1 LHVTERPAPDT
12 LAAWRALLAAHRR
25 ITDALEEELRAAT
38 GLNLAR
44 YDVLLQLSEA
54 PGVSLR
60 MTDLAEAVLLSK
72 SGLTRLVDRMC
83 GEGLIERSRDAADR
97 RSLVVTL
104 TPAGRRA
111 LRRAAPVHLRGI
123 QQHFGAALS
132 AEQTVQVRGIL
143 ESLGRPRRRNA
154 ARSNA

>member
-1 LHVTERPAPDT
+1 MATSDRPSPEA
-12 LAAWRALLAAHRR
+12 LAAWRALLVAHRHL
-25 ITDALEEELRAAT
+25 TDALEEELRAAT

-54 PGVSLR
+54 VGGRLR
-60 MTDLAEAVLLSK
+60 MTDLAAAVLLSK

-83 GEGLIERSRDAADR
+83 AEGRVDRSRDEADR

-123 QQHFGAALS
+123 QRHFGAALT
-132 AEQTVQVRGIL
+132 AEQLL
-143 ESLGRPRRRNA
+143 ELNEVLDRFIRTS
-154 ARSNA
+154 

>member
-1 LHVTERPAPDT
+1 VAANNRPSLET

-25 ITDALEEELRAAT
+25 LTEILEEELRAAT

-44 YDVLLQLSEA
+44 YDVLLHLSEA
-54 PGVSLR
+54 TGGRLR
-60 MTDLAEAVLLSK
+60 MTDLAQAVLLSK

-83 GEGLIERSRDAADR
+83 AETLVERSRDDTDR

-111 LRRAAPVHLRGI
+111 LRRAAPIHLRGI
-123 QQHFGAALS
+123 QRHFGASLSTTQALAL
-132 AEQTVQVRGIL
+132 AEVL
-143 ESLGRPRRRNA
+143 DPFA
-154 ARSNA
+154 ATP